1 MACVPTRRRLWSSAV
16 SGIRLPTRTA
26 VTGRGM
32 RPATMRPTG
41 AWLAS
46 SSAMRTT
53 SLTSATA
60 ASFVGGTWSNRKS
73 V

>member
-1 MACVPTRRRLWSSAV
+1 MACMPTRKRLLSSAV
-16 SGIRLPTRTA
+16 SGMRLPTRTA
-26 VTGRGM
+26 VAGRGM

-53 SLTSATA
+53 SLMSATA
-60 ASFVGGTWSNRKS
+60 ASLPGGTWSNRKS
-73 V
+73 T